1 MKVIPKPKHGSK
13 EWLLTRW
20 RDEQGRCVFGAS
32 DIPALMNA
40 SPYKTRAELFADK
53 LNEPQEQAESAIF
66 RRGNLLEKP
75 LLEAASEELG
85 HNFFTPENIYRDR
98 RLSVSLDGVDNS
110 IEPQI
115 VIEAKTTTR
124 YSIYDQNDLPQE
136 WLWQGYAQQAVL
148 DCPVWF
154 SVLDRDLKISVVEL
168 PLNRAAID
176 TLRLETEIFGDWVD
190 KKTPPM
196 DEINNFSA
204 DDIAR
209 IWRATPTMVELD
221 QIGAQLASD
230 LEKARAAS
238 KQANDAEARIKDLLA
253 QMMLS
258 HEIGLFEGH
267 KVISWQQQ
275 AGKTSL
281 DTVRLRN
288 DYPELVKE
296 YEKQGNPYR
305 VMRTHK
311 RRANDN

>member
-1 MKVIPKPKHGSK
+1 
-13 EWLLTRW
+13 
-20 RDEQGRCVFGAS
+20 VFGAS

-53 LNEPQEQAESAIF
+53 LNEPEEQAESAIF

-85 HNFFTPENIYRDR
+85 CNFFTPNNIYRDR

-148 DCPVWF
+148 DCPVYF

-176 TLRLETEIFGDWVD
+176 SLRLETEIFGEWVD

-209 IWRATPTMVELD
+209 IWKATPTIIELD

-253 QMMLS
+253 QIMLS

-288 DYPELVKE
+288 DHPLLVKE

-305 VMRTHK
+305 VMRTHRK
-311 RRANDN
+311 KDK

>member
-1 MKVIPKPKHGSK
+1 MERIPKPKHGSK

-20 RDEQGRCVFGAS
+20 RDDNGQCVFGAS

-53 LNEPQEQAESAIF
+53 LNEPVEQAESAIF

-85 HNFFTPENIYRDR
+85 MSFFTPEWIYRSN
-98 RLSVSLDGVDNS
+98 RLSVSLDGVDHWES
-110 IEPQI
+110 PSV

-124 YSIYDQNDLPQE
+124 YSIYDQNDLPTE
-136 WLWQGYAQQAVL
+136 WCWQGWAQQAVL

-168 PLNRAAID
+168 PRNEAAID
-176 TLRLETEIFGDWVD
+176 SLRLETEVFGDWVD
-190 KKTPPM
+190 KNTPPL

-209 IWRATPTMVELD
+209 IFKVTPTMVELD
-221 QIGAQLASD
+221 ATAAQLVID
-230 LEKARAAS
+230 LEKARATSKEAS
-238 KQANDAEARIKDLLA
+238 DAEARIKDAIA
-253 QMMLS
+253 QMMLN
-258 HEIGLFEGH
+258 HEIGMFNGQ
-267 KVISWQQQ
+267 KIVSWQQQ
-275 AGKTSL
+275 AGKTSF
-281 DTVRLRN
+281 DSVRFKIEQP
-288 DYPELVKE
+288 DLVKQ

-305 VMRTHK
+305 VMRTHRK
-311 RRANDN
+311 KDK

>member
-20 RDEQGRCVFGAS
+20 RDEEGRCVFGAS

-53 LNEPQEQAESAIF
+53 LNEPEEQADSAIF

-85 HNFFTPENIYRDR
+85 CNFFTPNNIYRDR
-98 RLSVSLDGVDNS
+98 GLSVSLDGVDNS
-110 IEPQI
+110 IEPQV

-148 DCPVWF
+148 DCPVYF

-176 TLRLETEIFGDWVD
+176 SLRLETEIFGEWVD

-209 IWRATPTMVELD
+209 IWKATPTIIELD
-221 QIGAQLASD
+221 LIGAQLASD

-253 QMMLS
+253 QIMLS

-288 DYPELVKE
+288 DHPLLVKE

-305 VMRTHK
+305 VMRTHRK
-311 RRANDN
+311 KANE

>member
-1 MKVIPKPKHGSK
+1 MERILKPKHGSK

-75 LLEAASEELG
+75 LLEAASEQLDKMI
-85 HNFFTPENIYRDR
+85 FTPNTIYRDG
-98 RLSVSLDGVDNS
+98 RLSVSLDGVDNT
-110 IEPQI
+110 I
-115 VIEAKTTTR
+115 VPEIVVEAKTTTR
-124 YSIYDQNDLPQE
+124 YSIYDQNDLPTE
-136 WLWQGYAQQAVL
+136 WCWQGWAQQAVL
-148 DCPVWF
+148 ECPVWF

-168 PLNRAAID
+168 PRNEAAID
-176 TLRLETEIFGDWVD
+176 SLRLEAEVFGDWVD
-190 KKTPPM
+190 NNTPPL

-221 QIGAQLASD
+221 VIAAQLVID
-230 LEKARAAS
+230 LEKARAIS
-238 KQANDAEARIKDLLA
+238 KEAGDAESRIKDALA
-253 QMMLS
+253 QLMLG
-258 HEIGLFEGH
+258 HEFGMFNGQKIL
-267 KVISWQQQ
+267 SWQQQ
-275 AGKTSL
+275 AGKASL
-281 DTVRLRN
+281 DTARLRN
-288 DYPELVKE
+288 DHPELVKE

-305 VMRTHK
+305 VMRTHRK
-311 RRANDN
+311 KVK